1 MTSRLGATIDVE
13 QNHVRFLGDL
23 ILNLWDCGGQDA
35 FMDSYL
41 SAQRSTIFSHA
52 GVMIYVFDVES
63 REMAKDLEY
72 YRDCLDGLSQFSK
85 DASIF
90 LLVHKMDLVRE
101 SERSTIFQ
109 RKVAE
114 LEKASGDVPVK
125 VLGTSIY
132 DETLYK
138 AC

>member
-1 MTSRLGATIDVE
+1 
-13 QNHVRFLGDL
+13 
-23 ILNLWDCGGQDA
+23 
-35 FMDSYL
+35 MDSYL
-41 SAQRSTIFSHA
+41 STQRSTIFSHA

-72 YRDCLDGLSQFSK
+72 YRDCLDGLSQFSH
-85 DASIF
+85 DASVF

-101 SERSTIFQ
+101 SERSVIFQ

-114 LEKASGDVPVK
+114 LEKASGDFPIK

-138 AC
+138 ACIGLSSLTSLV